1 MCRPPSPTVVAEKK
15 PEYVYSKPLVKE
27 VSVKP
32 LVKEVSVKPL
42 DIFAQMFVIQQYK
55 CERETK
61 MQQELLEVKKELSA
75 SLSRE
80 KAMNDKMDIIMLLLH
95 KQNQT
100 QKRFNKKG
108 QPRVTTLT

>member
-1 MCRPPSPTVVAEKK
+1 MCRPPSPTVVVEKTQ
-15 PEYVYSKPLVKE
+15 EYVSKPLAS
-27 VSVKP
+27 VSKP
-32 LVKEVSVKPL
+32 PVSASANKQP

>member
-15 PEYVYSKPLVKE
+15 PEYVSKPLAS
-27 VSVKP
+27 VSKP
-32 LVKEVSVKPL
+32 LASANKQP

>member
-1 MCRPPSPTVVAEKK
+1 MCRPPSPTVVVEKT

-32 LVKEVSVKPL
+32 L
-42 DIFAQMFVIQQYK
+42 DIYSQMCVIQQYK

-61 MQQELLEVKKELSA
+61 MQRELLEVKKELSA

-95 KQNQT
+95 KQKQT